1 MTDQDE
7 HIIEAVGRCRMVIRN
22 GVVEE
27 VGEPLITE
35 CPLAKRFAV
44 PVETITRESA
54 RANIAGR
61 IRGFGMCREDREVLA
76 RADFVGFGASELI
89 CGGLRAGLLDAAV
102 LACDGAGSIIVATP
116 ELVQGTGGRMSGLV
130 STTPIPDVIN
140 RLSEAGGIVVDPTG
154 ASIDPVA
161 AVRRA
166 QKQGFRH
173 LAVTVATADSAMAVK
188 QADPGAL
195 VIAVHTTGL
204 TDDDVKVLAKNADI
218 ITSCASRAVREI
230 AGPLALLQA
239 GSGVPVFAMTH
250 IGKKLVLTKCVE
262 INTPLYLAGAQLPVT
277 SGREPKPLV

>member
-1 MTDQDE
+1 MTDLDE
-7 HIIEAVGRCRMVIRN
+7 HVIEAVGRCRMVIRN

-61 IRGFGMCREDREVLA
+61 IQAFGMCREDREVLA

-89 CGGLRAGLLDAAV
+89 CGGIRAGTLDAAI
-102 LACDGAGSIIVATP
+102 LACDGAGSIIASTP

-130 STTPIPDVIN
+130 CTTPIQGVIR
-140 RLSEAGGIVVDPTG
+140 RLAEAGGIVVDPDR

-161 AVRRA
+161 AISLA
-166 QKQGFRH
+166 HHHGFRH
-173 LAVTVATADSAMAVK
+173 LAVTVATADIAVAVK
-188 QADPGAL
+188 KADPGAL

-204 TDDDVKVLAKNADI
+204 SDEDVRVLAKNADI

-230 AGPLALLQA
+230 AGPVALLQA
-239 GSGVPVFAMTH
+239 GSGVPVFAMTRA
-250 IGKKLVLTKCVE
+250 GKQLILAKCAE
-262 INTPLYLAGAQLPVT
+262 ISTPLYLAGAQLPVT